1 MNKIILLSK
10 LENAV
15 KKEFYKVNFDYLSED
30 LVKITIKNVD
40 IYLFHIDKTFS
51 IFNNRYS
58 NKIRIIDYDYQLI
71 DNLYNII
78 LSIVK

>member
-51 IFNNRYS
+51 IFNKKKRLFL
-58 NKIRIIDYDYQLI
+58 RIAFSISIFFL
-71 DNLYNII
+71 NLVTLFND
-78 LSIVK
+78 